1 MTNHTLR
8 HRHATLP
15 AAWLSMA
22 GAIAVVVA
30 AMVAFAPAA
39 RADCGLSNG
48 QFICDGD
55 LSGGITNVGAMPDIP
70 ALVTEFSVLD
80 LTENIAPMAAG
91 THGIE
96 FVTDLD
102 GRFIIINV
110 TTHGGF
116 EINTEDS
123 GGDGIFVASSGDSVD
138 AFILLNDSSVVTNG
152 QQPLTS
158 RIVSGRHGID
168 AQNSGGDLNVF
179 LFSGSSIVA
188 AEDGVRAQESGADD
202 LTIAADGTIE
212 ATNGAGIRAL
222 ESATGNLVIT
232 GDGTIE
238 ATNGAGIHAEETGD
252 GNLQISVNGTIAAT
266 NGVTFEDA
274 GISAEED
281 GDGDLTIDVG
291 PSGSITTTGAST
303 HGIYAFQSGTDEL
316 TINVSG
322 NISASGVDALGIAAV
337 VVDPG
342 ATATVNLLAGSS
354 VRGGTGTGT
363 GVTLGSNPGAPVT
376 LNNVGT
382 ISALS
387 GIAIVGQVGDDTVN
401 NFSGGV
407 IIGAVNLRGGDDTVH
422 LDTASTFDGATFDGG
437 DDNDALRVSG
447 TVSATLDGGQHTN
460 FETFEKTDGGALLLT
475 GTHNFATSAT
485 VSGGTLTLSNGAAL
499 NVPTVT
505 NNAELAVGAT
515 TGEIG
520 TATITGTFEQGAAA
534 TYIVDVDLTT
544 GTADRIDVTGA
555 ATVAGGVAVTLQT
568 FSPNLQVIPI
578 LTADGGITDAGLA
591 ISSFTA
597 AGSSGLTPTGSQV
610 VDIRL
615 VFPDANTV
623 ALSVQAD
630 FADPLGGPLN
640 RNQTNLG
647 AAFNDVLAQGLT
659 GAPLEPLLVAL
670 ITGPTT
676 IDQYRDAL
684 DVLLPEVY
692 LNTETAMLFS
702 SRDFL
707 GDLLACP
714 TADDGGAVASDGQC
728 LWVRPKGRKFDRDA
742 TFENIGYEDTVGGM
756 AAGAQFRFAPGW
768 FASVGAS
775 YEAGTLK
782 ADSAARSESDRYH
795 VGTAITYETGA
806 WRFVGAVAGGIGNFD
821 TSRRIAFTGFDDGT
835 ATSEHDVRYVTGQL
849 RAAYTFAMPGW
860 YMRPRAD
867 LTVTYLDREGVTESG
882 AGTANL
888 AVDGGEE
895 TIFAV
900 TPGVEIGGTYELVPG
915 TRLKPFL
922 IAGVTFFS
930 DDEHSLTSAFA
941 LAPDVS
947 FETTTE
953 HGDVFGNIH
962 AGATLAG
969 DTSNFNL
976 TLGYKG
982 AFSDDVT
989 QHGVY
994 ARGTWAF

>member
-1 MTNHTLR
+1 MTQHTLR
-8 HRHATLP
+8 HRHARLP
-15 AAWLSMA
+15 AASLSMA
-22 GAIAVVVA
+22 GAMSVVLA
-30 AMVAFAPAA
+30 AIVAFAPAA
-39 RADCGLSNG
+39 RAYCGPSNN

-55 LSGGITNVGAMPDIP
+55 LSDGITNVGATPDIP
-70 ALVTEFSVLD
+70 AVVSDFTVVN
-80 LTENIAPMAAG
+80 LTNDIAPITAG

-96 FVTDLD
+96 FDSTLS
-102 GRFIIINV
+102 GFIIIDV

-116 EINTEDS
+116 EIDTSVS
-123 GGDGIFVASSGDSVD
+123 GGDGIFLNSNGFSVD
-138 AFILLNDSSVVTNG
+138 VFLTLNNPSIATNG
-152 QQPLTS
+152 QTPLTS
-158 RIVSGRHGID
+158 GIVSGRHGIN
-168 AQNSGGDLNVF
+168 AQNNGGDLNVR

-188 AEDGVRAQESGADD
+188 VEDGVRAQESGDDD
-202 LTIAADGTIE
+202 LTIVANGTIE

-222 ESATGNLVIT
+222 ESATGNLIIT

-303 HGIYAFQSGTDEL
+303 HGIYAFQGGTDEL
-316 TINVSG
+316 AITVSG
-322 NISASGVDALGIAAV
+322 NISASGSDAQGIAAV
-337 VVDPG
+337 VFDPG
-342 ATATVNLLAGSS
+342 ATATVTLNAGA
-354 VRGGTGTGT
+354 VVTGGSGTGT
-363 GVTLGSNPGAPVT
+363 GVILASNPGAPAT
-376 LNNVGT
+376 LNNAGT

-387 GIAIVGQVGDDTVN
+387 GGAVVGQDGEDTVN
-401 NFSGGV
+401 NLSGGV

-422 LDTASTFDGATFDGG
+422 LDTASTFGGATFDGG

-447 TVSATLDGGQHTN
+447 TASAALDGGQHTN
-460 FETFEKTDGGALLLT
+460 FETFEKTDSGALLLT
-475 GTHNFATSAT
+475 GIHNFATSAT
-485 VSGGTLTLSNGAAL
+485 VSGGTLTLANGAAL
-499 NVPTVT
+499 NAPAVT

-520 TATITGTFEQGAAA
+520 TATVTGTFELMATA
-534 TYIVDVDLTT
+534 TYVVDVDLTT
-544 GTADRIDVTGA
+544 GTADHIDVTGA
-555 ATVAGGVAVTLQT
+555 ATVDGGVAVTLQT
-568 FSPNLQVIPI
+568 FSPNLQIIPI
-578 LTADGGITDAGLA
+578 LTADGGVTDAGLA

-597 AGSSGLTPTGSQV
+597 AGSLGLTPTGSQV

-623 ALSVQAD
+623 ALSVQTD

-640 RNQTNLG
+640 RNQTNVGG
-647 AAFNDVLAQGLT
+647 ALNDVLAQGLT

-692 LNTETAMLFS
+692 LNTQTAMLFS

-714 TADDGGAVASDGQC
+714 TADDGGAVARDGQC

-742 TFENIGYEDTVGGM
+742 TFEDIGYEDTVGGI

-782 ADSAARSESDRYH
+782 TDSGARSESDRYH
-795 VGTAITYETGA
+795 LGTAVTYETGS

-849 RAAYTFAMPGW
+849 RAAYHVAMSGW
-860 YMRPRAD
+860 YVRPLVD

-888 AVDGGEE
+888 MVDGGEE
-895 TIFAV
+895 TVFAA
-900 TPGVEIGGTYELVPG
+900 TPGVEFGGTYELVPG
-915 TRLKPFL
+915 TTLKPFL
-922 IAGVTFFS
+922 VAGVTFLS

-962 AGATLAG
+962 VGATFVG
-969 DTSNFNL
+969 DTSNFNF

-982 AFSDDVT
+982 LYSDDVT

-994 ARGTWAF
+994 AKGAIKF